1 MVIGVLVF
9 GCQKNNFLWLFMSMV
24 GIKYNNSKIRVL
36 KVCVFLSHI
45 CVNFNH
51 FHFFTFGKLLPTYL
65 MFLFFHAM
73 LNFNDGGSFN
83 FLKKKI

>member
-9 GCQKNNFLWLFMSMV
+9 GCQKNDFLWLLMSMV
-24 GIKYNNSKIRVL
+24 GIKYNNSKIKVL

-51 FHFFTFGKLLPTYL
+51 FHFFYIWQIVANIFDV
-65 MFLFFHAM
+65 LFFSCHVE
-73 LNFNDGGSFN
+73 LQ
-83 FLKKKI
+83 